1 MYILFNKDGSIKEKQ
16 LEDYVN
22 QHSDGVN
29 HIDIAIEGMSPE
41 DYSTSA
47 KFKLPIMGGDI
58 VSLTPLVNN
67 YIETDS
73 GTYSGYRVTLTK
85 AVTEY
90 PGSSFVSVSCYTG
103 TSDSPTVLFTY
114 PVSITINETTGT
126 GDNAIT
132 EDQYNALMAKF
143 TDYQLKFGVSN
154 TRCYASLDL
163 AVSDKT
169 KLADGQYVLVG
180 DVSNV
185 EVYKYDKTSDEFVM
199 QSVADGGNRDKYL
212 YKVGGKTNVQEVEGA
227 VGFSYGDG
235 GTITKE
241 GYFGMKIDG
250 NGYPYFE
257 VSSKYWNV
265 RDVVLKLTK
274 DTLEVSEEGNKRI
287 YVASDGTLLYSD
299 GLTDPMVSLK
309 AGVMGLRGSSISLN
323 TAYLILPK
331 ATYDTGAITAWQFI
345 PDVFNVQAKTV
356 IQPPEGNGNSFYTDG
371 AVTYIKDPADKQQI
385 LLEANKGTLNGVFE
399 VSQDPTTE
407 MGVASKGY
415 VDVAIAKHGADFH
428 LENGKGTGAVQTAEA
443 EAEAS
448 GEYSF
453 AFGYDSHA
461 LGDYSFV
468 FGEGVNNSYDHS
480 FTIGEAYTASS
491 GDMLSVGKNQ
501 VRLFAVGENEVAV
514 KSSKFTVETSE
525 NRFDGD
531 TTFKGDVTIDGTLTA
546 GKFVAIDAKT
556 ITTDNYT
563 VGLAKGNT
571 SPILT
576 YIGLYATKYD
586 GTNDGALVWD
596 NTGTAYVGDVQVDS
610 TGKVTDP
617 NNTLQPLLTRAE
629 TSALY
634 EGCIL
639 SWSADSLKAVK
650 SPWFSVSDTSISMGG
665 TASDYGVTVTSTRIH
680 IGNKALYSGIIID
693 DDGVSIEEEPT
704 NDAGVANKKYVDEHS
719 GSPIILRQW

>member
-47 KFKLPIMGGDI
+47 NFKLPITGGDI

-90 PGSSFVSVSCYTG
+90 PGDSFVSVSCYTG
-103 TSDSPTVLFTY
+103 TSDSRTVLFTY

-126 GDNAIT
+126 GYNAIT

-163 AVSDKT
+163 AVSDKA

-185 EVYKYDKTSDEFVM
+185 EVYKYDKTSDELVM
-199 QSVADGGNRDKYL
+199 QSVADSGNRDKYL

-227 VGFSYGDG
+227 VGFTYDDG
-235 GTITKE
+235 GTIAKE
-241 GYFGMKIDG
+241 GYFGMKVDG

-257 VSSKYWNV
+257 VSSKYGDIS
-265 RDVVLKLTK
+265 DVVLKLTK
-274 DTLEVSEEGNKRI
+274 DALEVSEEGNKRI

-299 GLTDPMVSLK
+299 GLIDPMVSLK
-309 AGVMGLRGSSISLN
+309 AGVMRLGGFDIILN
-323 TAYLILPK
+323 TNRLSLPK
-331 ATYDTGAITAWQFI
+331 ATYTGTSTVWQFT

-399 VSQDPTTE
+399 VSQDPTTK

-415 VDVAIAKHGADFH
+415 VDMAIAKHGADFH
-428 LENGKGTGAVQTAEA
+428 LENGKGTGAVQGVKGNNAT
-443 EAEAS
+443 
-448 GEYSF
+448 GDYSF
-453 AFGYDSHA
+453 AFGNFSVASGNGSVAWGEDVYVNYDNA
-461 LGDYSFV
+461 FA
-468 FGEGVNNSYDHS
+468 FGMN
-480 FTIGEAYTASS
+480 YTASS
-491 GDMLSVGKNQ
+491 GDMFSVGKNQ

-650 SPWFSVSDTSISMGG
+650 SPWFSVTDVSVSMGG
-665 TASDYGVTVTSTRIH
+665 TASDYGVTITASRIH
-680 IGNKALYSGIIID
+680 IGNKALYNGIIID
-693 DDGVSIEEEPT
+693 DYGVFIEDVPT